1 VVEEGVSIHT
11 DTSGSGLTVKA
22 TETVHSTQIAQSGS
36 DSDKGAVAASAVYA
50 GHESTTV
57 SQVDAGVTIDGG
69 ALNITSSSDVI
80 TEAVTGG
87 FSWGP
92 IGIGMSGGVIDV
104 KRRTGAFL
112 GRRTWS
118 DGQDDDLMYGG
129 HADGTTTAS
138 PGGSVDVRSLAV
150 TAANDGVTG
159 NFSIVGAGAIGR
171 ESPNPIDLDE
181 FPDVD
186 LVDNVGENR
195 NNLQNDAA
203 NSIDDSLLPRRPQGL
218 EGDALLGAGDD
229 SKSAFAF
236 AGDAA
241 VNLVSDIADAQVDV
255 AGFMQ
260 VDVGFDGVGDLA
272 ITATD
277 DTLHWAFSGAGAYA
291 GASSGTAVAFTGSFA
306 VNRLDI
312 HTEAHLTDS
321 SQSSGAPQ
329 KVGVAGDV
337 TVQATADASDAAENA
352 FGVWAISAS
361 LGVSAADGKHWSTA
375 AALNMSIN
383 LVNQETTR
391 ATIGNVNLGSNDAG
405 WDTGEVLVAAQN
417 HRSMNADGGAFDLSL
432 HKSQREVGENQQ
444 GAGSSV
450 AVGGSNSINKIEDL
464 TVEALVDNN
473 TMVTSDSLTVNA
485 CANPTIRSVTVSGS
499 IEGSSGSQTV
509 SLNGSESGSVN
520 EIQRKILAHIGDA
533 SSEGTITVDG
543 SVNVSATDEAE
554 ILAISGGIAFSVLRK
569 GLINANPEK
578 SGGTTFAGQV
588 GFAWSHNWLRGESQ
602 VRAEIVGFTVH
613 TESQAADASVV
624 VEATAA
630 ASIAT
635 YVVQLGV
642 LYSGQGTAEANIT
655 GAISKNQI
663 DGSDDADADNVVA
676 RIEDSIVNGS
686 VDVTAK
692 DSANIHAAVWSAE
705 LSLAADVVNTS
716 VGISYGENE
725 YGSTL
730 AAEIVNSTV
739 TAATGDVS
747 VRALSTP
754 DLFTEVGNANVG
766 IQWQDKDR
774 KLEENPLS
782 ISLDYTGTFATN
794 TVHNTVAA
802 RIDSSSLAVTA
813 GTLTLLADDKA
824 TADSR
829 AYGNQFVL
837 SLALT
842 GENKK
847 LSVDVAALTQFATNE
862 VATDLSALLTDSP
875 ADPTAGSMID
885 VFGALSVTASKEQT
899 IQAYMET
906 TSVGVG
912 VSTKGMAIN
921 LSAATSV
928 VHNSVDTVGEH
939 QPRTY
944 AAIDNTFLEAAA
956 VVVSAE
962 AKPSLYT
969 KIWDVDVQV
978 AVGETAAV
986 AALYGES
993 KAVNTLKEDVQA
1005 TIAEGSNVTASSGS
1019 IEVLANLLPTDL
1031 PDPDPNYSRY
1041 RPPPQTNIYAD
1052 THSVGV
1058 AVASAISK
1066 NPIAFAGAV
1075 ILSDTVS
1082 TSQSNVIAKVENSD
1096 LQAAGGIS

>member
-1 VVEEGVSIHT
+1 T

-57 SQVDAGVTIDGG
+57 AQVDAGVTITGG
-69 ALNITSSSDVI
+69 PLNVDSSSDVI

-92 IGIGMSGGVIDV
+92 IGIGMSGGVINV
-104 KRRTGAFL
+104 KRHTGAFV
-112 GRRTWS
+112 GRRKWS
-118 DGQDDDLMYGG
+118 DEYTDELPYGSAAGVDLP
-129 HADGTTTAS
+129 AALGTLTVA
-138 PGGSVDVRSLAV
+138 GLEVVAE
-150 TAANDGVTG
+150 NKGVSG
-159 NFSIVGAGAIGR
+159 NFSIVGAGSKGRKAKNPAGEIGNLDKEEDVEFAIEGLDDDR
-171 ESPNPIDLDE
+171 GMLQEDARNNIEDGDKEQASLLGYEGESP
-181 FPDVD
+181 
-186 LVDNVGENR
+186 
-195 NNLQNDAA
+195 
-203 NSIDDSLLPRRPQGL
+203 
-218 EGDALLGAGDD
+218 
-229 SKSAFAF
+229 FAF

-241 VNLVSDIADAQVDV
+241 VNLISDVANAEVDV
-255 AGFMQ
+255 AGFQQ
-260 VDVGFDGVGDLA
+260 VEVGFDGLGDLA

-306 VNRLDI
+306 VNRLDVQ
-312 HTEAHLTDS
+312 TEAHLTDS
-321 SQSSGAPQ
+321 SRTSGEPPRQ
-329 KVGVAGDV
+329 VRVAGGV

-361 LGVSAADGKHWSTA
+361 LGVSAADGDHWSTA

-383 LVNQETTR
+383 LVNRETTR
-391 ATIGNVNLGSNDAG
+391 ATIGNVDLGSNDSG

-432 HKSQREVGENQQ
+432 HKSQRKVGENQQ

-485 CANPTIRSVTVSGS
+485 YANPTIRSVTVSGS

-520 EIQRKILAHIGDA
+520 DIQREILARVGDVSTA
-533 SSEGTITVDG
+533 MGGPGGEGTITVTG
-543 SVNVSATDEAE
+543 PVNVSATDEAE

-578 SGGTTFAGQV
+578 SGGTSFAGQV
-588 GFAWSHNWLRGESQ
+588 GFAWSHNWLRGDSQ
-602 VRAEIVGFTVH
+602 VLAEIVGFTVH

-676 RIEDSIVNGS
+676 RIQDSIVNGS

-692 DSANIHAAVWSAE
+692 DSGNIHAAVWSAE
-705 LSLAADVVNTS
+705 LSLSADVVDTS

-739 TAATGDVS
+739 TAAGGDVS
-747 VRALSTP
+747 VQAVSTP
-754 DLFTEVGNANVG
+754 DLFTEVGNANVD
-766 IQWQDKDR
+766 IQWRDEEG
-774 KLEENPLS
+774 KLKEKPLS
-782 ISLDYTGTFATN
+782 ISLNYTGTFATN
-794 TVHNTVAA
+794 TVNNTVAA
-802 RIDSSSLAVTA
+802 NIDSCSMDIGGA
-813 GTLTLLADDKA
+813 LTLLADDKA
-824 TADSR
+824 AVDSR

-837 SLALT
+837 SLDLT
-842 GENKK
+842 GDSKA

-875 ADPTAGSMID
+875 ADPTGDAAID

-912 VSTKGMAIN
+912 ISTEGMSIN

-928 VHNSVDTVGEH
+928 VHNSVDTAGEH

-944 AAIDNTFLEAAA
+944 AAIDNTFL
-956 VVVSAE
+956 
-962 AKPSLYT
+962 
-969 KIWDVDVQV
+969 
-978 AVGETAAV
+978 
-986 AALYGES
+986 
-993 KAVNTLKEDVQA
+993 
-1005 TIAEGSNVTASSGS
+1005 
-1019 IEVLANLLPTDL
+1019 
-1031 PDPDPNYSRY
+1031 
-1041 RPPPQTNIYAD
+1041 
-1052 THSVGV
+1052 
-1058 AVASAISK
+1058 
-1066 NPIAFAGAV
+1066 
-1075 ILSDTVS
+1075 
-1082 TSQSNVIAKVENSD
+1082 
-1096 LQAAGGIS
+1096 